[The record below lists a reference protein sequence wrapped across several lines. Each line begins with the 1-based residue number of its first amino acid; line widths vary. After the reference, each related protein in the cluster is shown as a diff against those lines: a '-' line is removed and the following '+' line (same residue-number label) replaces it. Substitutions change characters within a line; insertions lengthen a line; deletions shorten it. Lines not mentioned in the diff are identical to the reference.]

1 MFSRLQKTLDAL
13 LFPPVCPVC
22 AAPVLENGALCPDC
36 FAKLQFMPPAVCA
49 CCGVPLP
56 DSMQGEGLCLQC
68 VRKKPV
74 FDGVYSAFKYDETSR
89 ALIFSLKYGAKFDVV
104 SFMADAM
111 GRAGEKLLAKADVL
125 VPVPLH
131 RWRLLSRRFN
141 QSVLLA
147 NAIAKRYALPVDPF
161 ALKRCRH
168 THKQG
173 RFSPFER
180 FKNVKGVFAADATA
194 FKGKRAV
201 IVDDVF
207 TTGATAGECAKTLK
221 RAGAV
226 GVGVVTFARAL
237 ED

>member
-36 FAKLQFMPPAVCA
+36 FAKLQFMPAAVCTR
-49 CCGVPLP
+49 CGRPLP
-56 DSMQGEGLCLQC
+56 DSMQKAGPCLQC
-68 VRKKPV
+68 VKKKPV
-74 FDGVYSAFKYDETSR
+74 FDGVYSAFKYDDVSR
-89 ALIFSLKYGAKFDVV
+89 SLIFSLKYGAKFDVV
-104 SFMADAM
+104 SFMAEAM
-111 GRAGEKLLAKADVL
+111 NRAGETLLTRADVL

-147 NAIAKRYALPVDPF
+147 EAIARRRGLPVDVF
-161 ALKRCRH
+161 SLKRCKH

-173 RFSPFER
+173 HFSPFER
-180 FKNVKGVFAADATA
+180 FKNVKGVFAANADAFT
-194 FKGKRAV
+194 GKRAV
-201 IVDDVF
+201 LIDDVF

-221 RAGAV
+221 RAGAASV
-226 GVGVVTFARAL
+226 GVITFARVV